1 MRLLWGVEGCHV
13 GPDTAA
19 DPSYDAGSPSQV
31 GDHGAAEREEVVS
44 GRAGLGRVGPVPRP
58 RALGLD
64 RDLLGASVTYQFPA
78 EGEPGYVGS

>member
-1 MRLLWGVEGCHV
+1 MAPRSVKRWYRAGPGRV
-13 GPDTAA
+13 G
-19 DPSYDAGSPSQV
+19 SGRV
-31 GDHGAAEREEVVS
+31 GS
-44 GRAGLGRVGPVPRP
+44 GRAGSVPRP

>member
-31 GDHGAAEREEVVS
+31 GDHGAAEREERY
-44 GRAGLGRVGPVPRP
+44 RAGSVPRP